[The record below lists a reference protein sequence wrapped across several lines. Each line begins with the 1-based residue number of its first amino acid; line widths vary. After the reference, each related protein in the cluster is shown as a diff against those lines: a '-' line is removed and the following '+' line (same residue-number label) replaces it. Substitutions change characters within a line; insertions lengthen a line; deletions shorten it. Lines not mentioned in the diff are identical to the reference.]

1 MGLGMSP
8 KDTSV
13 PSPGRLIFRAAR
25 SSSRVETDLFVCIV
39 VLTLAV
45 RGSGWRLWGHT
56 CPQCGRISVLAL
68 CIPAQPGPETF
79 WGLCAFVIWE
89 V

>member
-1 MGLGMSP
+1 MGLGMSL

-13 PSPGRLIFRAAR
+13 PSPGRLILRAAWF
-25 SSSRVETDLFVCIV
+25 SSCVETDLFVCIV

-45 RGSGWRLWGHT
+45 RGSGWRPWGHI
-56 CPQCGRISVLAL
+56 CPQSRRIRVLAL
-68 CIPAQPGPETF
+68 FIPAQQGPETF